1 MNYQINYS
9 SILNMKKKNYHIFI
23 FLIIIMLL
31 ILIIF
36 SINNKVIKKYETY
49 GLYQNN
55 HLIITINS
63 KLSDKIINNNYLVI
77 NNEKIEYN
85 FNSFLGYEINNNE
98 IYQSI
103 MLDINKDLIENE
115 IVFVSFDNESKT
127 IFKYLLNLLR

>member
-1 MNYQINYS
+1 
-9 SILNMKKKNYHIFI
+9 
-23 FLIIIMLL
+23 MLL